1 VGLSRRVYRPMLPAW
16 NVPSTCLPIEQE
28 LAEQCWLLLLALGS
42 GVDAG
47 NECGRSVVPCP
58 GSFNRSTI
66 YISWRRKV
74 KVNSLNDLYLEQLKD
89 LYDAEQQLI
98 KALPKMA
105 KASSSAE
112 LRGAFEEHLEKTKE
126 HARRIE
132 TIFEGM
138 GEKAR
143 GQKCRAMEGLVKEG
157 SEVIAEDMENA
168 VKDAALIAAAQR
180 VEHYEMAGYG
190 CVRTY
195 ASLLGDT
202 KAAALLEKT
211 LEEEKEADEVL
222 GGIAEEI
229 NVEMPRGQNRRAQS
243 TGNRAGQRSKPA
255 A

>member
-1 VGLSRRVYRPMLPAW
+1 
-16 NVPSTCLPIEQE
+16 
-28 LAEQCWLLLLALGS
+28 
-42 GVDAG
+42 
-47 NECGRSVVPCP
+47 
-58 GSFNRSTI
+58 
-66 YISWRRKV
+66 V
-74 KVNSLNDLYLEQLKD
+74 KVNSLSDLYLEQLKD

-138 GEKAR
+138 GEKAK
-143 GQKCRAMEGLVKEG
+143 GQKCKAMEGLVKEG
-157 SEVIAEDMENA
+157 SEVIEEDMEDG

-190 CVRTY
+190 VRTY
-195 ASLLGDT
+195 ASLLGHT
-202 KAAALLEKT
+202 KAASLLEKT

-229 NVEMPRGQNRRAQS
+229 NVAIPQGQNRRAQS
-243 TGNRAGQRSKPA
+243 MGNRAGQRSKPA